1 MFTHID
7 ALPEKKFS
15 TSFFLNLNDTHSLFL
30 VTLNVNRT
38 FFCLPKIPQVPF
50 KLENNLQVTPGTQ
63 YYRIHAQ
70 DIIMD
75 IGIVSDHH
83 GIFETLQDLNL
94 TKVGSEK
101 DVSNTQMLTSQV

>member
-1 MFTHID
+1 MLF
-7 ALPEKKFS
+7 LKKFS
-15 TSFFLNLNDTHSLFL
+15 TFFESQWYTYCSLFL
-30 VTLNVNRT
+30 VSNTECKQN

-63 YYRIHAQ
+63 YYKTHAQ

-75 IGIVSDHH
+75 IGIVSDHY
-83 GIFETLQDLNL
+83 GIFETWQDLNL
-94 TKVGSEK
+94 TEVGSEK